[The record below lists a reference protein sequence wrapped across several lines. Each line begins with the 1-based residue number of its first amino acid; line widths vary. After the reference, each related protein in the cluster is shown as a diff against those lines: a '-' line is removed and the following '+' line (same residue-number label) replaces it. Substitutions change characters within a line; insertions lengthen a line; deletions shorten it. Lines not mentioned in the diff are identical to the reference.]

1 MKPNS
6 PRPRRMPRPA
16 GTRAQ
21 PGQSR
26 PPDPAEAEQAPVVE
40 IAQLIERVCAIS
52 HLGRLV
58 VIADWLGMAEAAMR
72 RQTLNL
78 KAYALTGQFAP
89 DPPDVAGIFRRARE
103 RYIAASRTYP
113 ATYREMQT
121 AFTRVLGLLETA
133 AQPGLETYV
142 QTGQT
147 PDIIGQVFLR
157 CLNPGPAWWPYF
169 PPWPEALAVARVL
182 VPDGRDQI
190 LERLIQA
197 GLDYRQ
203 DTPNPINPEPGE
215 RFQEWFLAVLPYVE
229 PLILGPN
236 LITSSAMLLAL
247 AAQFQDWARHWGL
260 VRFYVPHPEPLLER
274 MMSLN
279 GMLYGLNGY
288 ALDLIKTHND
298 LVDHYQDQMAIAAAG
313 PSPLAEIEPV
323 LDRDEMPVPQLNV
336 RATTGRGPSFEEL
349 FRK

>member
-1 MKPNS
+1 
-6 PRPRRMPRPA
+6 MPRPA
-16 GTRAQ
+16 GTRSQ
-21 PGQSR
+21 PGR
-26 PPDPAEAEQAPVVE
+26 PHPPDPAEVRQAPVVE
-40 IAQLIERVCAIS
+40 ISQLIERVCAIS
-52 HLGRLV
+52 RLSPWV
-58 VIADWLGMAEAAMR
+58 VFSDWLGMAEAAMR

-78 KAYALTGQFAP
+78 KAYALTGQFVP
-89 DPPDVAGIFRRARE
+89 DPPDVADIFRRARE

-121 AFTRVLGLLETA
+121 AFTQVLALLETA
-133 AQPGLETYV
+133 AQPGLEAYV
-142 QTGQT
+142 QTSQT

-157 CLNPGPAWWPYF
+157 CINPGPAWWPYF
-169 PPWPEALAVARVL
+169 PPWPEALASGRAL
-182 VPDGRDQI
+182 IPNGRDQI

-203 DTPNPINPEPGE
+203 DTPNPLNPEPGE

-229 PLILGPN
+229 PLIFGPN
-236 LITSSAMLLAL
+236 LVGSSAMLLAL
-247 AAQFQDWARHWGL
+247 AVQFQDWARHWGL

-288 ALDLIKTHND
+288 AIDLIKTHND
-298 LVDHYQDQMAIAAAG
+298 LIDHYQNQIAVAPA
-313 PSPLAEIEPV
+313 PPPAETEPV
-323 LDRDEMPVPQLNV
+323 PERDGMPAPQLDA

>member
-1 MKPNS
+1 MNPD
-6 PRPRRMPRPA
+6 PTRPRRLPRPA

-89 DPPDVAGIFRRARE
+89 DPPEVADIFRRARE
-103 RYIAASRTYP
+103 RYITASRSYP
-113 ATYREMQT
+113 ATYREMQA
-121 AFTRVLGLLETA
+121 AFTRVLALLETA
-133 AQPGLETYV
+133 ARPGLEAYV
-142 QTGQT
+142 RTGQT

-157 CLNPGPAWWPYF
+157 CINPGPAWWPYF
-169 PPWPEALAVARVL
+169 PPWPEALAAARVL
-182 VPDGRDQI
+182 IPNGPAQI

-197 GLDYRQ
+197 GLHYRQ

-215 RFQEWFLAVLPYVE
+215 GFQEWFLAVLPYVE

-247 AAQFQDWARHWGL
+247 AGQFQDWARHWGL
-260 VRFYVPHPEPLLER
+260 IRFYVPHPEPLLER
-274 MMSLN
+274 MISLN

-288 ALDLIKTHND
+288 AIDLITTHND
-298 LVDHYQDQMAIAAAG
+298 LIDHYQGQMAAAAAG
-313 PSPLAEIEPV
+313 PPPPEEAEPIPDREEIPAPR
-323 LDRDEMPVPQLNV
+323 LDP
-336 RATTGRGPSFEEL
+336 RAGSGRGPSFEEL